1 MSEITKYMVTGLGI
15 NLANNSIIAGYDE
28 VTDCEQPIC
37 MWSDVEP
44 IIQRNKE
51 LEAELARLREQ
62 EPEYYVSTE
71 EERDIA
77 LNTLAEM
84 FESAEESEGE
94 DGMLM
99 SVDISL
105 WNEGCEALEVLIGGE
120 DDVDP
125 TIQHNKELEAEIKR
139 LREHVDSLSCGVSR
153 EAWHDTAWS
162 LLQSKAIEDSEIM
175 KVNIHTVRAIFNATY
190 DALAGSALTKQKPA
204 QEIPAELV
212 KWVNNDEP
220 NLEMDDSAD
229 VALEKIV
236 RNECRA
242 FVKSQLE
249 KMKCGA

>member
-120 DDVDP
+120 DDVEP
-125 TIQHNKELEAEIKR
+125 
-139 LREHVDSLSCGVSR
+139 
-153 EAWHDTAWS
+153 
-162 LLQSKAIEDSEIM
+162 
-175 KVNIHTVRAIFNATY
+175 
-190 DALAGSALTKQKPA
+190 KPA
-204 QEIPAELV
+204 QDISSWMVDDDIGTNLCDVCGNPVRYGSRHHMCGQDFKDVIPAINAQIPAELV
-212 KWVNNDEP
+212 EWANNDEP

-242 FVKSQLE
+242 FVRSQLE
-249 KMKCGA
+249 KMKGKP

>member
-15 NLANNSIIAGYDE
+15 DLANNSIIAGYAE

-44 IIQRNKE
+44 IVQSNKE
-51 LEAELARLREQ
+51 LEQRNAELDGE
-62 EPEYYVSTE
+62 
-71 EERDIA
+71 
-77 LNTLAEM
+77 LA
-84 FESAEESEGE
+84 
-94 DGMLM
+94 
-99 SVDISL
+99 
-105 WNEGCEALEVLIGGE
+105 
-120 DDVDP
+120 
-125 TIQHNKELEAEIKR
+125 R
-139 LREHVDSLSCGVSR
+139 LREHVDSLACGVSR
-153 EAWHDTAWS
+153 EAWHNKAWT

-175 KVNIHTVRAIFNATY
+175 KVNIHTIRTVFNATY
-190 DALAGSALTKQKPA
+190 DALAGSALTKPKLA

-249 KMKCGA
+249 KMKGQKND